1 VRPQRIV
8 IDTNVLVSMLLFAG
22 GQWDWLRLEIAAR
35 RAQPLASG
43 ETVRELMRVLSY
55 PKFDLGA
62 EDIARLLEDY
72 LPYCEIIDVKGV
84 SSALPRCRDPDDLKF
99 LRLAR
104 AGKADALITGD
115 KDLLALANAFAIPI
129 LSPADFRRQLAKQN

>member
-1 VRPQRIV
+1 MRPQRIV

-84 SSALPRCRDPDDLKF
+84 SSALPRCRDSDDLKF